1 MKRREFLKTGAM
13 AVVGTAAAA
22 SGFIAEASAAEEAIP
37 KFSALKAHD
46 AQILLQVTR
55 QIFPHRKLSDAPY
68 WRVVSQLDGAAQAD
82 PAVAK
87 LLADGVAQLN
97 SSQASKFADLNEK
110 QKVDALKAIE
120 TTEFFQKVRGVEL
133 QTLYSDPEVCKAMAY
148 QGASY
153 PIGGYLHH
161 GFNDLAWL
169 PDPPQSASP
178 KPA

>member
-1 MKRREFLKTGAM
+1 MRRREFLKTGAM

-22 SGFIAEASAAEEAIP
+22 SGLVAEVSAAADATP
-37 KFSALKAHD
+37 KFAVLQPGE
-46 AQILLQVTR
+46 AQTLLQVTR
-55 QIFPHRKLSDAPY
+55 QIFPHRKLGDAPY
-68 WRVVSQLDGAAQAD
+68 WRVVSLLDGAAQAD
-82 PAVAK
+82 PSIAK
-87 LLADGVAQLN
+87 LLSDGVAQLD
-97 SSQASKFADLNEK
+97 SSQGAKFVELNEK

-120 TTEFFQKVRGVEL
+120 TGDFFQKVKGVEL
-133 QTLYSDPEVCKAMAY
+133 QTLYSDSEVGKAMGY

-169 PDPPQSASP
+169 PNPPESASP

>member
-13 AVVGTAAAA
+13 AVVGTAAVTSGLVAEVGAA
-22 SGFIAEASAAEEAIP
+22 DEAMP
-37 KFSALKAHD
+37 KFAALQSHD
-46 AQILLQVTR
+46 AATLLQVTR

-82 PAVAK
+82 PSVAK
-87 LLADGVAQLN
+87 LLSAGVTQLD
-97 SSQASKFADLNEK
+97 SSQGAKFVDLNDK

-120 TTEFFQKVRGVEL
+120 TGDFFQKVRGVEL
-133 QTLYSDPEVCKAMAY
+133 QTLYSDPEVCKAMKY

-169 PDPPQSASP
+169 PNPPDSASP
-178 KPA
+178 KPV

>member
-13 AVVGTAAAA
+13 AVAGTAAVAT
-22 SGFIAEASAAEEAIP
+22 GFVAEVSAAEEATP
-37 KFSALKAHD
+37 KFAVLQPHD
-46 AQILLQVTR
+46 AQTLLQVTR

-68 WRVVSQLDGAAQAD
+68 WRVVGQLDGAAQAD
-82 PAVAK
+82 PLVAK
-87 LLADGVAQLN
+87 LLSGGVAQLD
-97 SSQASKFADLNEK
+97 SSQASKFVDLNDK
-110 QKVDALKAIE
+110 QKLDALKAIE
-120 TTEFFQKVRGVEL
+120 TGDFFQKVRGVEL
-133 QTLYSDPEVCKAMAY
+133 QTLYSDSEVGKALKY

-169 PDPPQSASP
+169 PDPPESASP

>member
-13 AVVGTAAAA
+13 AVVGTATVAT
-22 SGFIAEASAAEEAIP
+22 GLVAEAIAAVEAPP
-37 KFSALKAHD
+37 KFAVLQPHD
-46 AQILLQVTR
+46 VATLLQVTR

-82 PAVAK
+82 PSVAK
-87 LLADGVAQLN
+87 LFGAGVAQLD
-97 SSQASKFADLNEK
+97 SSQGSKFVDLNDK

-120 TTEFFQKVRGVEL
+120 TGDFFQKVKGVEL
-133 QTLYSDPEVCKAMAY
+133 QTLYSDPEVCKALKY

-169 PDPPQSASP
+169 PNPPDSASP